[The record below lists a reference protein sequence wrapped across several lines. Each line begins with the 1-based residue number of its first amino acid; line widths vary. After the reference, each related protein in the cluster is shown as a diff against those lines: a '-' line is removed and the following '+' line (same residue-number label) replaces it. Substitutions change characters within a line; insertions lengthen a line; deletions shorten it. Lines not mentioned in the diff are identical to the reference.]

1 VANNPAVITLTA
13 VDNVTRVVKGIT
25 NSLEGLAAPV
35 AALQALGAAAGLT
48 AFVRGLVQ
56 AVKAIDDLS
65 DSAEGLGVT
74 AVQLAELRAAGQQA
88 GLGLEQVD
96 KLLTSVNLKISAAA
110 GGNKDAIDFF
120 NRLGI
125 AFQEAGKARS
135 GLVVLGEFSDKFK
148 TFENNAA
155 KAALGAEL
163 AGEKLGPKAAAL
175 LNQGSDALRV
185 YVGQTDKLTEEG
197 IRLNRQ
203 FDELSVSITRLKN
216 ELLGGLLPALN
227 AAFSA
232 GKDTN
237 FLRDPRIVALD
248 FILKLVRELKKETS
262 DPAFQEAFKPI
273 KDASGL
279 PIFIRPP
286 EYKPQAPT
294 AQSPDALRK
303 LAEFEKLAAEA
314 RREFQQSGLRATLD
328 EEAAAGKRAAG
339 ALAEYNRQAELAA
352 QILEDD
358 RQEGLRANRE
368 REDRDAA
375 RARAQV
381 EAFNRELEESKKLG
395 QDLGLVFESAVSRL
409 FTDGDLTA
417 RNFFKAL
424 GDDIAQTIT
433 KILIMEPLLKR
444 LRELLTS
451 GGSGGQGI
459 GGLFSGL
466 LQLLPGRAM
475 GGPVFA
481 GSPYVVGERGPELFV
496 PSVSGQIVPSGGGMG
511 GVTIVQNNSI
521 DARSDIAT
529 IRAMLENNK
538 AATVREV
545 GNQLARRGALARV

>member
-1 VANNPAVITLTA
+1 VATEAKITLSA

-25 NSLEGLAAPV
+25 QSLEGLTAPV
-35 AALQALGAAAGLT
+35 AALQALGAAAGLG

-56 AVKAIDDLS
+56 AVNAIDDLS

-96 KLLTSVNLKISAAA
+96 KLLTSVNLKIQAAV
-110 GGNKDAIDFF
+110 GGNKDAVDFF
-120 NRLGI
+120 KRLGI

-175 LNQGSDALRV
+175 LNQGSEGLRV
-185 YVGQTDKLTEEG
+185 YAGQTDSLTKQG
-197 IRLNRQ
+197 KRLQQQ
-203 FDELSVSITRLKN
+203 FDELNVSVTQLKN
-216 ELLGGLLPALN
+216 ELLDGLLPALN
-227 AAFSA
+227 AAFAA
-232 GKDTN
+232 GKETN
-237 FLRDPRIVALD
+237 FLRDPRIVAFD
-248 FILKLVRELKKETS
+248 FLLKLVRELKKETS
-262 DPAFQEAFKPI
+262 DPAFQEIFKPI

-286 EYKPQAPT
+286 EYKPPPPT
-294 AQSPDALRK
+294 KPDEDALRK
-303 LAEFEKLAAEA
+303 LAEYQKLAAES
-314 RREFQQSGLRATLD
+314 RREFQQSGLQATLD
-328 EEAAAGKRAAG
+328 EEAAAGKRAA
-339 ALAEYNRQAELAA
+339 AVLAEYNRVIEQAA
-352 QILEDD
+352 QIREED
-358 RQEGLRANRE
+358 RQEGLRTNRE
-368 REDRDAA
+368 REERDAA

-409 FTDGDLTA
+409 FTDGDLNA

-444 LRELLTS
+444 LRELLS
-451 GGSGGQGI
+451 SGSGGQGI

-481 GSPYVVGERGPELFV
+481 GGAYTVGERGPELFI
-496 PSVSGQIVPSGGGMG
+496 PSVSGQIVPNGVGMG